1 MAAEQVADTVK
12 DAVNNVAEKVSQL
25 TTSEPAPNLVL
36 DEVTGEKVSKSE
48 FKKRQKQRE
57 KDVKKAEKEA
67 TRQPPPQA
75 KRKAGSAEED
85 EAKLNPNVSQKAA
98 VDCTHKRTRAK
109 YWSSSLTCHG
119 SAILR
124 DPLSRGQA
132 HEGDEQPKP
141 LPAQVP
147 CYV

>member
-1 MAAEQVADTVK
+1 MAETVK
-12 DAVNNVAEKVSQL
+12 DAVANVAEKVSQL
-25 TTSEPAPNLVL
+25 TTGESAPNLVL

-85 EAKLNPNVSQKAA
+85 EAKLNPNVSQDDLCAQSARRNGTYTTRDRGEA
-98 VDCTHKRTRAK
+98 VELHTNTSWLSNTSRSARAP
-109 YWSSSLTCHG
+109 SS
-119 SAILR
+119 A
-124 DPLSRGQA
+124 
-132 HEGDEQPKP
+132 
-141 LPAQVP
+141 
-147 CYV
+147 